1 MAQESLGQY
10 MKRLQDRQQRKRV
23 SPLLSFVAGMMAVAF
38 AAVAFSIA
46 DFGYRNDTGAKVEQ
60 FKEIERLRLS
70 ERTQERPINPAPFP
84 TEPFPRYP
92 RG

>member
-1 MAQESLGQY
+1 MR
-10 MKRLQDRQQRKRV
+10 RLQDRQQRKRV
-23 SPLLSFVAGMMAVAF
+23 PPLLPFIAGMIAVAI
-38 AAVAFSIA
+38 AAVVFSIA

-60 FKEIERLRLS
+60 FKDIERQRLS

-84 TEPFPRYP
+84 AEPFPRYP